1 MRVIPMAL
9 KVKSTTT
16 YNLNDDLANF
26 FSVPVDLPSDDTS
39 IADNLKKRVYSLD
52 IDTEEKSNLISKINK
67 YNTINSIKEKNK
79 LREEIESF
87 LEDYE

>member
-1 MRVIPMAL
+1 MAL

-16 YNLNDDLANF
+16 YNLNNDLANF

-87 LEDYE
+87 LEEYE